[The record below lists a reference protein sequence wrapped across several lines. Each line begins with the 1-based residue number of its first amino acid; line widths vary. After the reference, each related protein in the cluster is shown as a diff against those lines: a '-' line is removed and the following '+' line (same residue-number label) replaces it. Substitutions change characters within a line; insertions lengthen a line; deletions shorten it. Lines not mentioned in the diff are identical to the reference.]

1 MPLFYS
7 SIGYFVSIISYS
19 IDDFTIDYD
28 IDNSINYFD
37 YFLFIFYYFDYV
49 GFIYS
54 MEYLLITHDII
65 LSTSI
70 HQQLMDLNESYIG
83 IIIT

>member
-49 GFIYS
+49 GFIGS
-54 MEYLLITHDII
+54 VESLLITHDII